1 MLQQSDLGGREAP
14 KPCEAI
20 TRRPT
25 IPEVNR
31 LDHQIGLRDGSTS
44 VLELSR
50 KRVQL
55 TKLSPPVS
63 LSTRI
68 EQLTRELGHQRQ
80 EIQFYRQ
87 CFEILQKLREESY
100 GVYQELFL
108 ALYLDQ
114 PERLEEPLNQLRSAL
129 EGSARREAKAK
140 RAWMDYW
147 GIDEEEDYDFI

>member
-1 MLQQSDLGGREAP
+1 MLQQSHLGGREAP
-14 KPCEAI
+14 KPCKAI

-68 EQLTRELGHQRQ
+68 KQLTRELGYQHQ
-80 EIQFYRQ
+80 EIQFYWQ
-87 CFEILQKLREESY
+87 CFEILQKLHEESY

-108 ALYLDQ
+108 VLYLN
-114 PERLEEPLNQLRSAL
+114 ESKGLEEPLN
-129 EGSARREAKAK
+129 
-140 RAWMDYW
+140 
-147 GIDEEEDYDFI
+147 